1 MLRIIPIV
9 LLSFIF
15 YEFSYYWYQIRSVAC
30 TGALLGVSHL
40 DSNFYFVIEKL
51 SASFIVAQS
60 DPLPAKHLV
69 EGLSVRDYC
78 STATKC
84 IIKITD

>member
-9 LLSFIF
+9 IYF
-15 YEFSYYWYQIRSVAC
+15 YEFSYYWYQIKSVAC

-60 DPLPAKHLV
+60 DPLPVKHLV
-69 EGLSVRDYC
+69 KGLSVRDYC